1 MLIAL
6 TPSQNALVSDR
17 LLRHSNINVKVA
29 VAACVSE
36 ITRII
41 APNAPYS
48 DGNMKEV
55 FHLIVSSFENLSD
68 KSSRSYVKCASILE
82 TVPRVK
88 AAIAFIW
95 EKFPAFSKELGSAA
109 SVLSCWDF
117 SAFQISEEGEGEM
130 RDSAE
135 NHHRRSWH
143 RPAAVLV
150 VCPVSSGAAAVLLC
164 LSCCC
169 CPFLFRYALDRGAA
183 LLKVVKLATRHNAI
197 DMAETVLLDILRG
210 DIARLSRC
218 TAISTDEDGPIPRCK
233 PFNCKP

>member
-48 DGNMKEV
+48 DGNMK
-55 FHLIVSSFENLSD
+55 
-68 KSSRSYVKCASILE
+68 K
-82 TVPRVK
+82 
-88 AAIAFIW
+88 
-95 EKFPAFSKELGSAA
+95 
-109 SVLSCWDF
+109 
-117 SAFQISEEGEGEM
+117 
-130 RDSAE
+130 
-135 NHHRRSWH
+135 
-143 RPAAVLV
+143 
-150 VCPVSSGAAAVLLC
+150 
-164 LSCCC
+164 
-169 CPFLFRYALDRGAA
+169 ALDRGAA

-233 PFNCKP
+233 PFKYTYEKKIVVYFYILVS